1 MLEYILGILIGLF
14 IIFIILGMV
23 KNDIEFFI
31 LSFIIFIAFT
41 FISFGIIY
49 KVEYKNIQNFEYHKF
64 KSQVVLIIDKELY
77 IKTDAYFYNNTNDKT
92 KFHLKINKNIYNNT
106 LGKYLQINKTFIEK
120 ENKML
125 VKYAVVDPD
134 IRVEFEKVN
143 QMSYGYSGVPIFN
156 TLIEAIDCMKD
167 MQMDDINV
175 INYVIEEH
183 KNGNIEIIYEGKF
196 LYQ

>member
-23 KNDIEFFI
+23 KDNGFFI

-120 ENKML
+120 GE
-125 VKYAVVDPD
+125 
-134 IRVEFEKVN
+134 
-143 QMSYGYSGVPIFN
+143 
-156 TLIEAIDCMKD
+156 
-167 MQMDDINV
+167 
-175 INYVIEEH
+175 
-183 KNGNIEIIYEGKF
+183 
-196 LYQ
+196 